1 MLVNRV
7 HETDDQDRV
16 VQRFRTSALSYP
28 LPHNLDCVILYLAKF
43 ILYPVEES
51 ESAFNYEIYN
61 RRLPFNK

>member
-7 HETDDQDRV
+7 HGTDDQDRV
-16 VQRFRTSALSYP
+16 VPRFRTSALSCP
-28 LPHNLDCVILYLAKF
+28 LPHSLDGVILYLAKF
-43 ILYPVEES
+43 IVYPGEES